1 MLAVGL
7 SADKVL
13 EYIVDTKDLVQI
25 ACYNS
30 PNSVT
35 LSGDLLELEK
45 VKFQLTKDR
54 HFARLLQVNL
64 AYHSRFMTDIGKRY
78 AELLLE
84 DGIASRKGNNTTTMF
99 SSVSGRKQDQT
110 CNAEY
115 WVSNA
120 VNPVRFEQAIL
131 AMLSGPD
138 APNFL
143 IEIGP
148 SGALAGPISQ
158 IKSAMP
164 SQRAHIQYCA
174 ASSRGKDAVKALF
187 DVAGRLFVSGGTL
200 DVTKVNKQD
209 PEHEEP
215 SPLVIVDLPNYIWN
229 HSTKYWQESESSK
242 DWRFR
247 QFSHHDLLGSKLL
260 GTPWHAPSWKK
271 ILRVE
276 DLPWLKD
283 HRVSCSRERH
293 RTNAR

>member
-7 SADKVL
+7 SADEVL
-13 EYIVDTKDLVQI
+13 EYLVDSKDLVQI

-30 PNSVT
+30 PHSVT
-35 LSGDLLELEK
+35 LLGDLLALEK
-45 VKFQLTKDR
+45 VKSQLTKDR

-64 AYHSRFMTDIGKRY
+64 AYHSRFMMDIGERY

-84 DGIASRKGNNTTTMF
+84 DSIAPRKGNNMTTMF
-99 SSVSGRKQDQT
+99 SSVSGHKQNEA

-115 WVSNA
+115 WVSNV

-138 APNFL
+138 APNFI
-143 IEIGP
+143 IEISP

-158 IKSAMP
+158 IKNVMP
-164 SQRAHIQYCA
+164 SQGAHIQYCA
-174 ASSRGKDAVKALF
+174 ASRRGKDAVKAVF
-187 DVAGRLFVSGGTL
+187 DVAGRLFISGASL
-200 DVTKVNKQD
+200 DVSKVNKQD

-215 SPLVIVDLPNYIWN
+215 NPSVIVDLPNYIWN
-229 HSTKYWQESESSK
+229 YSTKYWQESESSK

-260 GTPWHAPSWKK
+260 GTPWRAPSWKK
-271 ILRVE
+271 TLRVE
-276 DLPWLKD
+276 DLLWLKD
-283 HRVSCSRERH
+283 HRVSCCRERH
-293 RTNAR
+293 RISAR